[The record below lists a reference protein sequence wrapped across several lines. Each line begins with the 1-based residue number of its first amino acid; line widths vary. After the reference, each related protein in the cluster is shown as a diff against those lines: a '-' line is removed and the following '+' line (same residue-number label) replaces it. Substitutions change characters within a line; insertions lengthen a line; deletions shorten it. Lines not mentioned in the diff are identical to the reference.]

1 MALTTCARRQGPRAR
16 PSGASKIRS
25 SATRPSCLRARSS
38 TAPRFEDD
46 PLTKVAVLDDLSTY
60 YGDCNMWWRYPPL
73 ILAPSQAKQLYGGPF
88 RNFWDGL
95 PLGGSLWGGFSIIGC
110 SLPDADPYAKQ
121 VLYQIG
127 RAYGYGRDHPE
138 ERFGPMNRICVVNRV
153 DGDDADRLRG
163 RYRFLPRA
171 HTDFLLDGLDDE
183 ALAAVFREGDA

>member
-1 MALTTCARRQGPRAR
+1 MRAT
-16 PSGASKIRS
+16 SGAEGETFWREQDPIFGDTPLVS
-25 SATRPSCLRARSS
+25 TRALVDG
-38 TAPRFEDD
+38 PRFEDD

-73 ILAPSQAKQLYGGPF
+73 MLAPSQAKQLYGGPF